1 MTLFLGSPDQIGNKR
16 NGYEDR
22 DYVLK
27 GIGAIRIRMPI
38 DRKRSFR
45 SDVVPHH
52 EQIDPRLKED
62 MAALHLAGIS
72 TRTLAMMSRR
82 ILGIEVSRD
91 TVSKSLHHIED
102 EALRFLTRPLTGRYW
117 ALYID
122 GTYFT
127 VQRRGSSKKEP
138 SLVILGLDEH
148 NRMSILAVEPGT
160 KDNVEA
166 WRAAFAE
173 LARRGLDVQAI
184 RVGVMDGLPGLETL
198 FRQMFPN
205 AVTARCWVHA
215 LTNAMA
221 KTPQRFRPAFKKLAD
236 DVMYAR
242 GEDDARKAF
251 LKLKTAMGNDA
262 MRAVAC
268 LEKDLD
274 SLVAHYAFHPSL
286 WRALKTTN
294 AIERVHREFKR
305 RTKSMDSLGERTLQV
320 VVAFTAIRMEFNW
333 QKIPVDSKVINNFL
347 HVKKHF
353 LDMPADLTIN

>member
-1 MTLFLGSPDQIGNKR
+1 M
-16 NGYEDR
+16 
-22 DYVLK
+22 LK

-38 DRKRSFR
+38 ERKRSFR

-82 ILGIEVSRD
+82 ILGIDVSHD

-102 EALRFLTRPLTGRYW
+102 EALRY
-117 ALYID
+117 
-122 GTYFT
+122 
-127 VQRRGSSKKEP
+127 
-138 SLVILGLDEH
+138 
-148 NRMSILAVEPGT
+148 
-160 KDNVEA
+160 
-166 WRAAFAE
+166 
-173 LARRGLDVQAI
+173 
-184 RVGVMDGLPGLETL
+184 
-198 FRQMFPN
+198 

-215 LTNAMA
+215 MMNAMA
-221 KTPQRFRPAFKKLAD
+221 KTPQRFRPTFKKLAD

-251 LKLKTAMGNDA
+251 LKLKSVMANDA
-262 MRAVAC
+262 TRAVAC

-347 HVKKHF
+347 YVKKHF
-353 LDMPADLTIN
+353 LDMPTDLNIN